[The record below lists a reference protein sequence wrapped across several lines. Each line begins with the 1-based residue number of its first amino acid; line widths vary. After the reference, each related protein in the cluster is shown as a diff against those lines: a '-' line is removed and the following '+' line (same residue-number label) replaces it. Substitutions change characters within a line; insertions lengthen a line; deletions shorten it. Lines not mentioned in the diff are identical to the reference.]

1 MKNRTILA
9 IALAVTA
16 ALQSRAS
23 DSIPPSGFRSAPQW
37 HIGAELSPAWVPG
50 TNEFLK
56 GNNPEGKRIS
66 PTLSGGVRA
75 GFRFNPTSRE
85 GLL

>member
-23 DSIPPSGFRSAPQW
+23 DPIPPSGFRSAPQW
-37 HIGAELSPAWVPG
+37 LIGAELSPAWVPG
-50 TNEFLK
+50 TDRK
-56 GNNPEGKRIS
+56 S
-66 PTLSGGVRA
+66 VV
-75 GFRFNPTSRE
+75 
-85 GLL
+85 